1 MSSSWN
7 NILSRN
13 NEATFYLGL
22 KITLKD
28 GTIKAAYIS
37 DRKTGFNID
46 IYHKD
51 EKEANAIK
59 KIIEKKSY
67 PKIILN
73 TFAAQT
79 Q

>member
-1 MSSSWN
+1 MSSSRN
-7 NILSRN
+7 NILLRN
-13 NEATFYLGL
+13 NEATFYVGL

-51 EKEANAIK
+51 EEEANTIK
-59 KIIEKKSY
+59 KIIEKN
-67 PKIILN
+67 PILRS
-73 TFAAQT
+73 F
-79 Q
+79 

>member
-1 MSSSWN
+1 MSSSRN
-7 NILSRN
+7 NILLRN
-13 NEATFYLGL
+13 NEATFYVGL

-51 EKEANAIK
+51 EEEAYTIK
-59 KIIEKKSY
+59 KITKK
-67 PKIILN
+67 KILS
-73 TFAAQT
+73 
-79 Q
+79 

>member
-1 MSSSWN
+1 MSSSRN
-7 NILSRN
+7 NILLRN
-13 NEATFYLGL
+13 NEATFYVGL
-22 KITLKD
+22 KIPLKD

-51 EKEANAIK
+51 EEEAYTIK
-59 KIIEKKSY
+59 KIIKKKFY

-73 TFAAQT
+73 TFAA
-79 Q
+79 

>member
-1 MSSSWN
+1 MSPSRN
-7 NILSRN
+7 NIPLRN

-46 IYHKD
+46 IYHED
-51 EKEANAIK
+51 EEEANAIK
-59 KIIEKKSY
+59 KIIKKKSY
-67 PKIILN
+67 PKIILS
-73 TFAAQT
+73 TFAA
-79 Q
+79 

>member
-13 NEATFYLGL
+13 NEATFYVGL
-22 KITLKD
+22 KVTLKD

-51 EKEANAIK
+51 EEEANAIK
-59 KIIEKKSY
+59 KIIKKRSY
-67 PKIILN
+67 TKIILS
-73 TFAAQT
+73 TFAA
-79 Q
+79 